1 MVSWIPCLS
10 WDLAPRPGDEENDMA
25 GPHRCLERAGVAF
38 VCVLA
43 ASARDRRN
51 VPFAGA
57 TASERIAK
65 ENGA

>member
-1 MVSWIPCLS
+1 
-10 WDLAPRPGDEENDMA
+10 MA